1 MSMGRVENNIVDSV
15 FGVGIF
21 CGDYSRCHVNR
32 NTVRG
37 TRPERG
43 TDDRMRHGY
52 AIQAHFGARL
62 TVEDNRLQRNT
73 RGVAAVARAKIV
85 DS

>member
-1 MSMGRVENNIVDSV
+1 
-15 FGVGIF
+15 
-21 CGDYSRCHVNR
+21 VNR